1 MFIVCTYFFNSYIY
15 PMKNTFILILLL
27 VACSSANAQQTING
41 SIQHNGLTRTFILY
55 VPANYTGLTNVP
67 LLFNFHGYG
76 SNASQQ
82 MSYGNFRP
90 IADTAGFIIV
100 HPQGTLDNSNTT
112 HFNVGWGGSGTNDV
126 DFTSALID
134 SLSVDYA
141 IDQSRVYSTGMSNGG
156 FMSFHLACNLSNRIA
171 AIGSVTGSMVP
182 FTMAN
187 CNATHPTPVLQIHGT
202 ADATV
207 PYNGASGWTASI
219 PSVMTHWAN
228 YNNCTSSPTTT
239 AVPNTS
245 TTDGSTVE
253 KIVYTN
259 GDNCTEAVHFKI
271 TGGGHT
277 WAGSAFPSS
286 GTNYDI
292 NASKEVWNFVS
303 KYNINGLIGCA
314 SLGLS
319 AKQEVNFEI
328 YPNPSNGMIELKGD
342 FTAEQIYDVVD
353 LRGMKVATG
362 RISDSQTIDL
372 GHLESAV
379 YIIRVGTHCKRFQI
393 IN

>member
-1 MFIVCTYFFNSYIY
+1 
-15 PMKNTFILILLL
+15 MKYTFILILIL
-27 VACSSANAQQTING
+27 VACSSAQAQQTING

-55 VPANYTGLTNVP
+55 VPATYSGLTNVP
-67 LLFNFHGYG
+67 LLLNFHGYG

-90 IADTAGFIIV
+90 IADTAGFLIV

-112 HFNVGWGGSGTNDV
+112 HFNVGWGGSGTDDV
-126 DFTSALID
+126 GFTSALID
-134 SLSVDYA
+134 SLSADYA
-141 IDQSRVYSTGMSNGG
+141 IDQSRIYSTGMSNGG

-187 CNATHPTPVLQIHGT
+187 CNASHPTPVLQIHGT

-228 YNNCTSSPTTT
+228 YNNCNSSPTTT
-239 AVPNTS
+239 AVPNTN

-253 KIVYTN
+253 KVVYAN

-277 WAGSAFPSS
+277 WAGSSFPLT

-292 NASKEVWNFVS
+292 NASTEVWKFVS
-303 KYNINGLIGCA
+303 KYNINGLIGCS
-314 SLGLS
+314 SLQLYENQ
-319 AKQEVNFEI
+319 KVIFEI
-328 YPNPSNGMIELKGD
+328 YPNPSNGVIELKGD
-342 FTAEQIYDVVD
+342 FTSDLTYDVLD
-353 LRGMKVATG
+353 LRGMKVSSG
-362 RISDSQTIDL
+362 SLSSSVTIDL
-372 GHLESAV
+372 SYLESAV
-379 YIIRVGTHCKRFQI
+379 YILRVGSQIKRFQI

>member
-1 MFIVCTYFFNSYIY
+1 
-15 PMKNTFILILLL
+15 MKKTFILILIL
-27 VACSSANAQQTING
+27 VAYSSAQAQQTING

-55 VPANYTGLTNVP
+55 VPANYSGLTDVP

-90 IADTAGFIIV
+90 IADTAGFLIV

-112 HFNVGWGGSGTNDV
+112 HFNVGWGGSGSDDV
-126 DFTSALID
+126 GFTSALID
-134 SLSVDYA
+134 SLSADYA
-141 IDQSRVYSTGMSNGG
+141 IDQSRIYSTGMSNGG

-187 CNATHPTPVLQIHGT
+187 CNAAHPTPVIQIHGT

-228 YNNCTSSPTTT
+228 YNNCNSSPTTT
-239 AVPNTS
+239 AVPNTN

-253 KIVYTN
+253 KMVYAN

-277 WAGSAFPSS
+277 WAGSSFPLT

-292 NASKEVWNFVS
+292 NASIEVWKFVS
-303 KYNINGLIGCA
+303 KYNINGLIGCS
-314 SLGLS
+314 SLQLS
-319 AKQEVNFEI
+319 ENQEVNFEI
-328 YPNPSNGMIELKGD
+328 YPNPSNGLIVLKCD
-342 FTAEQIYDVVD
+342 LTADVTYDVVD
-353 LRGMKVATG
+353 LRGMKVLSG
-362 RISDSQTIDL
+362 SLSDSKSIDL
-372 GHLESAV
+372 SHLESAI
-379 YIIRVGTHCKRFQI
+379 YILRVGSEIKRFQI
-393 IN
+393 IH

>member
-1 MFIVCTYFFNSYIY
+1 
-15 PMKNTFILILLL
+15 MKNTFILILIL
-27 VACSSANAQQTING
+27 VACSSAQAQQTING

-55 VPANYTGLTNVP
+55 VPATYSGLTNVP
-67 LLFNFHGYG
+67 LLLNFHGYG

-90 IADTAGFIIV
+90 IADTAGFLIV

-112 HFNVGWGGSGTNDV
+112 HFNVGWGGSGTDDV
-126 DFTSALID
+126 GFTSALID
-134 SLSVDYA
+134 SLSADYA
-141 IDQSRVYSTGMSNGG
+141 IDQSRIYSTGMSNGG

-187 CNATHPTPVLQIHGT
+187 CNASHPTPVLQIHGT

-207 PYNGASGWTASI
+207 PYNGAAGWTASI
-219 PSVMTHWAN
+219 PSLMAHWAN

-239 AVPNTS
+239 AVPNTN

-253 KIVYTN
+253 KMVYGN

-277 WAGSAFPSS
+277 WAGSSFPLT
-286 GTNYDI
+286 GTNFDI
-292 NASKEVWNFVS
+292 NASTEVWKFVS
-303 KYNINGLIGCA
+303 KYNINGLIGCS
-314 SLGLS
+314 SLQLYEN
-319 AKQEVNFEI
+319 QEVIFQI
-328 YPNPSNGMIELKGD
+328 YPNPSNGVIVLKGD
-342 FTAEQIYDVVD
+342 FAANQTYDVVD
-353 LRGMKVATG
+353 LRGMKVSSG
-362 RISDSQTIDL
+362 SLSDSKAIDL
-372 GHLESAV
+372 THLESAI
-379 YIIRVGTHCKRFQI
+379 YILRVGSQIKRFQI
-393 IN
+393 IH